1 MSTILEALTKAE
13 QEVRSN
19 VAVGEGANPW
29 EKAWE
34 TIAGRATQQTRMLDA
49 PADAKE
55 QGSPGLL
62 KQRGIAAATLVLL
75 LLVAGAIVTQFWLR
89 KAAVTTGLNKP
100 TQTHRANSGASHD
113 ALQAPRWG
121 GPVTLRGA
129 IAHGL
134 NIEMHLI
141 REGSKLS
148 GSYCYER
155 IGKEISLQ
163 GAIGE
168 TGSLV
173 LEEFVN
179 GKKTGTFTGK
189 FVFGPRIE
197 GKWSKPGSTRSRD
210 FFLVSTGL
218 SLDKPGN

>member
-19 VAVGEGANPW
+19 VAAGEGANPW

-34 TIAGRATQQTRMLDA
+34 TIAGRATQ
-49 PADAKE
+49 PDAKGKA
-55 QGSPGLL
+55 GSRLRPHP
-62 KQRGIAAATLVLL
+62 AAAITLALL
-75 LLVAGAIVTQFWLR
+75 LLLAGAIAADIRLRPVTVATVPADDQ
-89 KAAVTTGLNKP
+89 P
-100 TQTHRANSGASHD
+100 SHARD
-113 ALQAPRWG
+113 TLQAPRPS

-129 IAHGL
+129 ISHGL
-134 NIEMHLI
+134 DIEMHLI

-179 GKKTGTFTGK
+179 GRKTGTFTGK
-189 FVFGPRIE
+189 VVSGPRIE

-218 SLDKPGN
+218 PLNKPGN